1 MFFETTIM
9 EKTADL
15 AMIQKTN
22 IDALQKGS
30 LLKGVAVYRVL
41 YQSILNEKLTGRK
54 NLDRKRC
61 TSNRDDCKLENTV
74 KQSWFKHL
82 WELHKEW
89 TEAGV
94 SASRVTTLRR
104 LQEKGYQAT
113 SEPETTS
120 EASYLGC
127 GKKRT
132 QWSKVLFSDES
143 QCCISFGNQGPR
155 VWRKSGEAQN
165 PCCLKSSVKFPQSV
179 MIWAAMSSAGVGP
192 LCFLKS
198 TVNAAIYQ
206 EILEHFMLPSADKL
220 YGDADFIFQQDLA
233 PAHTAKGTK
242 SWFNDHGVTVL
253 DWPANSPDLNPIEN
267 LWGIVRRKMR
277 DTRPNNADDLKAT
290 VKETWASIP
299 PQQCHKLITSMPRWI
314 EAVIKAKGAPT
325 KYWVHIQ

>member
-1 MFFETTIM
+1 MWQWSRRRTLTPST
-9 EKTADL
+9 KRVSHRR
-15 AMIQKTN
+15 
-22 IDALQKGS
+22 S
-30 LLKGVAVYRVL
+30 LLKGVAVYRAL
-41 YQSILNEKLTGRK
+41 YQSILNAKLTGRK
-54 NLDRKRC
+54 NLGGKRC

-104 LQEKGYQAT
+104 LQEKSYQAT

-127 GKKRT
+127 RGKRT

-143 QCCISFGNQGPR
+143 KFCISFGNQGPR
-155 VWRKSGEAQN
+155 VWRKSGEAQS

-206 EILEHFMLPSADKL
+206 EIWSTSCFLLLTSFMAMLISFSSRTWHLLTLPKVPKAGSMTMVL
-220 YGDADFIFQQDLA
+220 LCLIGQQ
-233 PAHTAKGTK
+233 
-242 SWFNDHGVTVL
+242 
-253 DWPANSPDLNPIEN
+253 
-267 LWGIVRRKMR
+267 
-277 DTRPNNADDLKAT
+277 TRL
-290 VKETWASIP
+290 TWTP
-299 PQQCHKLITSMPRWI
+299 
-314 EAVIKAKGAPT
+314 
-325 KYWVHIQ
+325 